1 MKMIDKIE
9 NLLKDLKGNR
19 NILKLIKCK
28 DIFKYIGDNNLNW
41 SMEDIGR
48 NQKEDVIN
56 SIIKHNPEY
65 ITKLKG
71 N

>member
-1 MKMIDKIE
+1 MKMVDKIE
-9 NLLKDLKGNR
+9 NLLKDLEGNR
-19 NILKLIKCK
+19 TLLKLIKCK
-28 DIFKYIGDNNLNW
+28 DIFKYMGDNNLDW

-48 NQKEDVIN
+48 NQKEDRIN